1 MAATKR
7 PHKLTL
13 RIDFQGRVILYVAA
27 YVRKIYVRKYI
38 EAVHERSLVRVR
50 VEPSSTSLLSS
61 ALFVLP
67 LPYLRGARTEGLK
80 LTRVN
85 VREF

>member
-38 EAVHERSLVRVR
+38 EAMHERSLVRVKD
-50 VEPSSTSLLSS
+50 EPSSTSLLSS

-67 LPYLRGARTEGLK
+67 LPYLRGAQTEGLK

>member
-27 YVRKIYVRKYI
+27 YVCKIYVRKYI
-38 EAVHERSLVRVR
+38 EAMHERSLVRVKD
-50 VEPSSTSLLSS
+50 EPSSTSLLSS

>member
-38 EAVHERSLVRVR
+38 EAMHETSLVRVK